1 MHGGQVLRLGSTL
14 SICLLVFAVSV
25 PCAAQ
30 NTASLAINAGSATDV
45 TGAGSSALT
54 VAPSFTRASALSTA
68 TLGAAATKFA
78 NDAWSAS
85 IGAAVSGRASPSG
98 ISPVIDIALNG
109 ATTSYDFSYASADL
123 VPSIESRIGKAKFF
137 VGGRLAAATTS
148 SLPTGPGG
156 TSPIPLP
163 GSRETS
169 SRAATTAIGGV
180 SFTTVTSSGD
190 VTALGYRAEAGVVA
204 GGRQTEHGVNASIA
218 NSRLMVGGSA
228 GLRTRVTEPSSF
240 GMATLG
246 IAVRPTVMLQVS
258 AGSYPSN
265 PMFGTAA
272 GKFVN
277 AGFTMRLG
285 RRAGSLPEPSG
296 VERPAAG
303 MTRVSIRASDADRV
317 ELAGDFNNWKPIL
330 AQRAGNGVWFADLK
344 LPPGEYRYAFRID
357 GKEWRVPE
365 GVAAV
370 DDEFGGKSAWLT
382 VSRPASK

>member
-1 MHGGQVLRLGSTL
+1 LRLGSTVSL
-14 SICLLVFAVSV
+14 CVLVLTVSI

-30 NTASLAINAGSATDV
+30 NTASLAINAGSASDV
-45 TGAGSSALT
+45 TGASSSALT
-54 VAPSFTRASALSTA
+54 VAPSFTRVSALSTT

-85 IGAAVSGRASPSG
+85 IGAALNGRASAGP
-98 ISPVIDIALNG
+98 IAPVIDVALNG

-137 VGGRLAAATTS
+137 VGGRLATAAASSMMSGPAGTT
-148 SLPTGPGG
+148 
-156 TSPIPLP
+156 PIPLP
-163 GSRETS
+163 GSREIN
-169 SRAATTAIGGV
+169 SRTATTAIGGV
-180 SFTTVTSSGD
+180 SFTTVASTGD
-190 VTALGYRAEAGVVA
+190 VAALGYRAETGLVA
-204 GGRQTEHGVNASIA
+204 GARQTEHGMNASIA
-218 NSRLMVGGSA
+218 NSRLMVGGSI
-228 GLRTRVTEPSSF
+228 GRRDRVSETSGF

-246 IAVRPTVMLQVS
+246 VAVRPTVMLQVS

-285 RRAGSLPEPSG
+285 RRAVSLPEPAG
-296 VERPAAG
+296 VQAAGAG
-303 MTRVSIRASDADRV
+303 MTRVSIRASDAHRV

-330 AQRAGNGVWFADLK
+330 AARAGNGVWYADLK

-382 VSRPASK
+382 VSRPTSK